1 MTGLG
6 ARYREVELRT
16 TSPEGLIVKL
26 YEGAIRF
33 ARRAREHGEAG
44 RIGERGEAISR
55 SMALVNELRQGLD
68 FEAGGEIARNLEA
81 LYIFASDRLLEANL
95 SGQLSELDDAVRVLE
110 PLLEAWREIASPSG
124 SATSAGQAEI
134 PGP

>member
-1 MTGLG
+1 LG
-6 ARYREVELRT
+6 ARYREVDLQT

-44 RIGERGEAISR
+44 RVGERGEAISR

-68 FEAGGEIARNLEA
+68 FESGGEIAVNLEA

-110 PLLEAWREIASPSG
+110 PLLEAWREIASST
-124 SATSAGQAEI
+124 ATAASINQAGA
-134 PGP
+134 PGA